1 MGSSVV
7 MIYNMNHVVSG
18 RTFLQLCP
26 AVATWMAVSAICG
39 LAASPELTIE
49 IEDYAAMPVTGAV
62 DGPGNSAGLLARINF
77 LREEPG
83 GGKKRLFVNDLNG
96 PLYILDRETKKSV
109 TYLDFNGLAGHS
121 GIFHRLAIDQLL
133 ASGFISFE
141 FDPDYAHNGKFYT
154 IHLEDPALPG
164 PQTPDN
170 KNFPKLNTPGYTAT
184 RPIHI
189 FGTTEREAVV
199 IEWTDTDISNSTFE
213 GSARE
218 LMRLEYSG
226 RIHPMADLIF
236 NPTARRGDP
245 DWRVMYIA
253 TGDGGNGEQ
262 TTSVRAN
269 PQRLDMLVGK
279 ILRII
284 PDLKEHTGISTVSE
298 NGRYRIPNDN
308 PFASKPGARKEV
320 WAYGLRNPHRL
331 TWDADPSNRSNNH
344 LIAQV
349 IGLRTWETVDIVHKG
364 ANYGYSRRE
373 GAQQL
378 NADNSLSGLP
388 ENDVI
393 PIQIDG
399 AKTDGTVRPTYPVI
413 AYGHSREAGIIAIA
427 NGFVYRGK
435 TIPALRGKFVFGDI
449 TSGRLWW
456 ADMKEMLAADDG
468 DPKTMAAMHDV
479 RIAWKGSVYPRMAPI
494 NEIAYHARGG
504 KAEHLPGAE
513 RVPGGRSDIRLAMDA
528 AGELYIMTK
537 SDGMIRAITGAA
549 VR

>member
-1 MGSSVV
+1 MRSGGFDVRLTSALSV
-7 MIYNMNHVVSG
+7 
-18 RTFLQLCP
+18 F
-26 AVATWMAVSAICG
+26 ASALCG

-49 IEDYAAMPVTGAV
+49 IKDYAAMPMTGAV

-83 GGKKRLFVNDLNG
+83 GGRKRLFVNDLNG
-96 PLYILDRETKKSV
+96 PLYILDKETKKA
-109 TYLDFNGLAGHS
+109 TLYLDFNGLAGKP

-154 IHLEDPALPG
+154 IHLEDPALG
-164 PQTPDN
+164 ASELPDN
-170 KNFPKLNTPGYTAT
+170 KHFPGLRTSAYAVTAAI
-184 RPIHI
+184 PA
-189 FGTTEREAVV
+189 FGTMEREAVL

-213 GSARE
+213 GTARE
-218 LMRLEYSG
+218 LMRLQYAG

-236 NPTARRGDP
+236 NPTARPGDP

-262 TTSVRAN
+262 TSNVRAN

-284 PDLKEHTGISTVSE
+284 PDLKDHIDASSLSD
-298 NGRYRIPNDN
+298 NGRYRVPKDN
-308 PFASKPGARKEV
+308 PFAATPGARKEI

-331 TWDADPSNRSNNH
+331 AWDVDPSHRANH
-344 LIAQV
+344 LIAMV
-349 IGLRTWETVDIVHKG
+349 IGLRTWETVDIIHKR
-364 ANYGYSRRE
+364 ANYGYSLRE
-373 GAQQL
+373 GPQQL
-378 NADNSLSGLP
+378 NSDNSLSNPP
-388 ENDVI
+388 EKDVI
-393 PIQIDG
+393 PVLID
-399 AKTDGTVRPTYPVI
+399 ATKTNGTVHPAYPVI
-413 AYGHSREAGIIAIA
+413 AYGHDRNAGVIAIA
-427 NGFVYRGK
+427 NGFVYRGNA
-435 TIPALRGKFVFGDI
+435 IPALRGKFLFGDI

-456 ADMKEMLAADDG
+456 AEMQDMLAADDG
-468 DPKTMAAMHDV
+468 DPRTMAGMHDV
-479 RIAWKGSVYPRMAPI
+479 KIAWNDNVYRTMAPV

-513 RVPGGRSDIRLAMDA
+513 RVPGGRSDIRLARDG

-537 SDGMIRAITGAA
+537 SDGM
-549 VR
+549 VRTIVSATSR